1 MDVFAITP
9 EIVQRIGFEKSPPDF
24 HFIVAEDESEN
35 FITGMLVYYFLPCT
49 ARKWPAIYIK
59 QLYVHENYRGQKIGD
74 QLMEVLKEVAQE
86 NNCIQIKWTV
96 APWNKDGIRFYE
108 RLDAQENKD
117 WLNFEWNV

>member
-1 MDVFAITP
+1 
-9 EIVQRIGFEKSPPDF
+9 
-24 HFIVAEDESEN
+24 
-35 FITGMLVYYFLPCT
+35 
-49 ARKWPAIYIK
+49 
-59 QLYVHENYRGQKIGD
+59 
-74 QLMEVLKEVAQE
+74 MEVLKEVAQE